1 MEAHPSARPDAG
13 GERLQIHLH
22 ELVLAAVA
30 RNDRYAD
37 KVPHKV
43 KILHDNERTRAVVR
57 RKRCVVGTEE
67 DERFFAR
74 AKARKTRLGLFRQGR

>member
-1 MEAHPSARPDAG
+1 MPAGSVCRFTFTSSFSLPSPGMTDTRTK
-13 GERLQIHLH
+13 I
-22 ELVLAAVA
+22 
-30 RNDRYAD
+30 
-37 KVPHKV
+37 PHKV